1 MSYSGVLLFA
11 TIVGNVGSIIT
22 NQNAGKVDFQ
32 NKMDGIKSYMRFH
45 KIPQHLQQRVIKWF
59 DYLWMNKKHPD
70 EEELLQS
77 LPDKL
82 RAELAIHVHLDSLR
96 KVEIFQDCEA
106 GFLSELVLRL
116 RPQLFSPGDYVCRKG
131 EVGREMYIV
140 NRGKLEVVSE
150 TGTKVYAVLEAG
162 SYFGEISVLCMS
174 AAGNR
179 RTASVRSVGY
189 SELFCLSK
197 HDLMEVLDEY
207 PEIKTKIESIA
218 KQRLE
223 NDKRRTSVLLSNKHD
238 KNRTN
243 ENCSDTE
250 PRVKSR
256 AFAKLE
262 ERIVVLE
269 RERDNILEEMKRQR
283 EEFSNRLADL
293 ETSVA
298 QLSRERVRPTSRSFD
313 FVWKRR

>member
-1 MSYSGVLLFA
+1 MGGVLKRCIDPCLMLWIIQVFCEMLCLVQAFSVFNVMSYSGVLLFA

-116 RPQLFSPGDYVCRKG
+116 RPQLFSPGNIQLI
-131 EVGREMYIV
+131 EV
-140 NRGKLEVVSE
+140 
-150 TGTKVYAVLEAG
+150 
-162 SYFGEISVLCMS
+162 F
-174 AAGNR
+174 
-179 RTASVRSVGY
+179 
-189 SELFCLSK
+189 
-197 HDLMEVLDEY
+197 
-207 PEIKTKIESIA
+207 
-218 KQRLE
+218 
-223 NDKRRTSVLLSNKHD
+223 
-238 KNRTN
+238 
-243 ENCSDTE
+243 
-250 PRVKSR
+250 
-256 AFAKLE
+256 
-262 ERIVVLE
+262 
-269 RERDNILEEMKRQR
+269 
-283 EEFSNRLADL
+283 
-293 ETSVA
+293 
-298 QLSRERVRPTSRSFD
+298 
-313 FVWKRR
+313 